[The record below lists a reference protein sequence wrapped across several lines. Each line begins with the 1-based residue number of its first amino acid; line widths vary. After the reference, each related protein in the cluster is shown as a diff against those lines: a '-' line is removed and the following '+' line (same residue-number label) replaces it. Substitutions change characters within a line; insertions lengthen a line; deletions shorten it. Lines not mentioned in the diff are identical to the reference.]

1 MKGIPSH
8 RSFTKKALALALFT
22 LLGGLGVTMAAIAIH
37 GGIEELQSADSIL
50 VLGAGHIGGEPS
62 PVFRARLDRA
72 LELYNM
78 KLANFIIL
86 TGGVGDDSSVSDS
99 YIGRAYLMR
108 HGIPERVIVTE
119 EKSRTTKQ
127 NIMFARDIMNAYNI
141 RSTLLVSHDFHMMRA
156 KKMASDLGLTVFPAP
171 VRTKSA
177 VQYTRYL
184 LREALM
190 TFFYTAFKV

>member
-1 MKGIPSH
+1 MKGILDY
-8 RSFTKKALALALFT
+8 RSFTKKALVFAMLS
-22 LLGGLGVTMAAIAIH
+22 LLGGFGVTMTAIAMH
-37 GGIEELQSADSIL
+37 GGIEELESADSIL

-72 LELYNM
+72 IELYNM
-78 KLANFIIL
+78 KFAHFIIL
-86 TGGVGDDSSVSDS
+86 TGGIGDDSSVSDS
-99 YIGRAYLMR
+99 YIGRAYLVQ
-108 HGIPERVIVTE
+108 HGIPTKSIGSE

-127 NIMFARDIMNAYNI
+127 NIMFARDIMDTYNI
-141 RSTLLVSHDFHMMRA
+141 RSALLVSHDFHMMRA
-156 KKMASDLGLTVFPAP
+156 KKMARDLGLTVFPAP